1 MLCKKC
7 HTEMTVMQE
16 DNVSG
21 LICPKCGWNI
31 ITTKIDDIML
41 DTQLYQL
48 FVLKNEHI
56 NRNQI
61 RILSKISGMRS
72 VFLWRKRLRGWRG
85 KNRMEDVIRK
95 YFQCWLD
102 KDINDVK
109 EIFSDDIIYSE
120 CYGPVYKGIGQII
133 RWFDDWNRKGT
144 VLQWDIKRVIASGN
158 TAVVEWYFECDY
170 EGNVDGFDG
179 VTIAEFDADN
189 YALPSTETPSNHK
202 SSYPHQTRQ

>member
-56 NRNQI
+56 NI
-61 RILSKISGMRS
+61 GDAECIS
-72 VFLWRKRLRGWRG
+72 VEETIE
-85 KNRMEDVIRK
+85 RM
-95 YFQCWLD
+95 
-102 KDINDVK
+102 
-109 EIFSDDIIYSE
+109 
-120 CYGPVYKGIGQII
+120 KGG
-133 RWFDDWNRKGT
+133 RT
-144 VLQWDIKRVIASGN
+144 
-158 TAVVEWYFECDY
+158 EWKM
-170 EGNVDGFDG
+170 
-179 VTIAEFDADN
+179 
-189 YALPSTETPSNHK
+189 L
-202 SSYPHQTRQ
+202 

>member
-72 VFLWRKRLRGWRG
+72 VFLGRKRLRG
-85 KNRMEDVIRK
+85 
-95 YFQCWLD
+95 
-102 KDINDVK
+102 
-109 EIFSDDIIYSE
+109 
-120 CYGPVYKGIGQII
+120 
-133 RWFDDWNRKGT
+133 
-144 VLQWDIKRVIASGN
+144 
-158 TAVVEWYFECDY
+158 
-170 EGNVDGFDG
+170 
-179 VTIAEFDADN
+179 
-189 YALPSTETPSNHK
+189 
-202 SSYPHQTRQ
+202 

>member
-72 VFLWRKRLRGWRG
+72 VFLWMKR
-85 KNRMEDVIRK
+85 
-95 YFQCWLD
+95 
-102 KDINDVK
+102 
-109 EIFSDDIIYSE
+109 SSE
-120 CYGPVYKGIGQII
+120 
-133 RWFDDWNRKGT
+133 
-144 VLQWDIKRVIASGN
+144 
-158 TAVVEWYFECDY
+158 
-170 EGNVDGFDG
+170 
-179 VTIAEFDADN
+179 
-189 YALPSTETPSNHK
+189 
-202 SSYPHQTRQ
+202 

>member
-85 KNRMEDVIRK
+85 EEQNGRCYKK
-95 YFQCWLD
+95 
-102 KDINDVK
+102 
-109 EIFSDDIIYSE
+109 IFSMLV
-120 CYGPVYKGIGQII
+120 G
-133 RWFDDWNRKGT
+133 
-144 VLQWDIKRVIASGN
+144 
-158 TAVVEWYFECDY
+158 
-170 EGNVDGFDG
+170 
-179 VTIAEFDADN
+179 
-189 YALPSTETPSNHK
+189 
-202 SSYPHQTRQ
+202 

>member
-179 VTIAEFDADN
+179 VTIAEFDADMKICDLKEFQSKAEHN
-189 YALPSTETPSNHK
+189 YPYGE
-202 SSYPHQTRQ
+202 

>member
-1 MLCKKC
+1 MQK
-7 HTEMTVMQE
+7 MSYRNDVMQE

-72 VFLWRKRLRGWRG
+72 VFLWRKRLRG
-85 KNRMEDVIRK
+85 
-95 YFQCWLD
+95 
-102 KDINDVK
+102 
-109 EIFSDDIIYSE
+109 
-120 CYGPVYKGIGQII
+120 
-133 RWFDDWNRKGT
+133 
-144 VLQWDIKRVIASGN
+144 
-158 TAVVEWYFECDY
+158 
-170 EGNVDGFDG
+170 
-179 VTIAEFDADN
+179 
-189 YALPSTETPSNHK
+189 
-202 SSYPHQTRQ
+202 